1 MPQIPSGGYNNTTD
15 LLVGQNDLDKALLK
29 FDVATIPITA
39 TVDEATLQLYYTSR
53 SNTNTLRLGAHRV
66 LVDWTDSQ
74 VNRTQ
79 RQSGV
84 NWGVAGMGSGSDYA
98 ALPDGLADVGGPEGP
113 WVDLN
118 VTAMAQAWIANPAN
132 NKGLVVRQNAASG
145 SVYYKFCSELGWS
158 LDPNTGLPP
167 CSAAQAPKLTI
178 WYH

>member
-1 MPQIPSGGYNNTTD
+1 MFFDGSGGYNNT
-15 LLVGQNDLDKALLK
+15 ALLHVGANNTTK
-29 FDVATIPITA
+29 SLLRFNVASISANAVI
-39 TVDEATLQLYYTSR
+39 DEAILQFYYTGR
-53 SNTNTLRLGAHRV
+53 SNGNTLTLGAHQV
-66 LVDWTDSQ
+66 LAAWTDSQ
-74 VNRTQ
+74 ANWTQ
-79 RQSGV
+79 RKTGV
-84 NWGVAGMGSGSDYA
+84 NWNVAGMGSGSDYA